1 MPSVSYNINHKQEVI
16 TTNTKDR
23 LGVTALVAIMEPATE
38 SQSGRAYKQPLRS
51 RPSNKIKVL
60 LDSGSDGD
68 LIFLPKG
75 KDKPFPY
82 LTRQVPK
89 SWHTSNGSFQTTGR
103 GRIRVKFFEY
113 SHSKEYLLQ
122 PDVVEYKE
130 DDMTKPGFDLIL
142 GSNTLKELGIVL
154 DFRTKEI
161 TVDDI
166 SLPMRDINKLK
177 TRATVEK
184 AWTMNNSIYQETSK
198 EPQSTLEA
206 TKRLMKILDAKYEK
220 ADLRAI
226 VRDNCTHLSGPEQA
240 RLLELLQEFEEL
252 FSRKLGDWDCKPVS
266 LQLKDGAQPYHG
278 RPFPIPKKHIEITKR
293 EVQRLCDLGVLKWQ
307 DDSEWA
313 SPTFIIPKK
322 DNTVRVVSDFR
333 EVNKRIVRKPF
344 PIPKISTVLQEL
356 EGFTYATALDLNMG
370 YYTIRLD
377 PDASKICT
385 IIFPWGKYSYLWL
398 PMGVACSPDIFQA
411 KMSELMAT
419 LEFVRTYLD
428 DLLCI
433 SKGNLEDHLT
443 KLRRVFI
450 RLRDAGLTVNARKSS
465 FCAVETE
472 YLGYVLSRNGIKPQ
486 PKKVQAILAL
496 TPPQNVKQL
505 RRFLGMVQYY
515 RDIWARRSEILAP
528 LTNLVGECGHT
539 KVTRA
544 NKTKKKPWHWD
555 DIHQQAFDTVKATI
569 ARNVTLAY
577 PDYSQG
583 FEIYTDSSKFQLGA
597 VITQN
602 NRPLA
607 FFSRKLS
614 QMQQKYSVTE
624 QELLAIVETLNE
636 FKDMLWGQQ
645 ITVYTDHKNLMQDA
659 LGLTSDRVYRWR
671 LLLEE
676 YGPTIVYIKGIHNTV
691 ADAISRLDY
700 GPVTDDRST
709 WMTFAQCWCYHNT
722 SQPET
727 SLAFTQESMN
737 QVFANQNKEDSI
749 YPLTTR
755 EIAEAQQEDESLLN
769 KGYSTQLV
777 ENIKVLCKEGK
788 MIIPTS
794 LQHRA
799 VAWFH
804 HYLQHP
810 GTKRLEETLRLSMYW
825 KGLRTTV
832 QSHVKKCHSCQVNK
846 RRQIKYGKLPT
857 KLAITNPW
865 EALCVDLIGPYTL
878 KGKDKTQ
885 FDFMCVTMINPATSW
900 FEIAELPVSQLPKLD
915 IPMGTKG
922 HKGKDTHVQEHQ
934 PYFDK
939 TSATVGNLVNRT
951 WFSRYPR
958 SQYII
963 YDNGSEFKLHFETL
977 CES

>member
-1 MPSVSYNINHKQEVI
+1 
-16 TTNTKDR
+16 
-23 LGVTALVAIMEPATE
+23 
-38 SQSGRAYKQPLRS
+38 
-51 RPSNKIKVL
+51 
-60 LDSGSDGD
+60 
-68 LIFLPKG
+68 
-75 KDKPFPY
+75 
-82 LTRQVPK
+82 
-89 SWHTSNGSFQTTGR
+89 
-103 GRIRVKFFEY
+103 
-113 SHSKEYLLQ
+113 
-122 PDVVEYKE
+122 
-130 DDMTKPGFDLIL
+130 
-142 GSNTLKELGIVL
+142 
-154 DFRTKEI
+154 
-161 TVDDI
+161 
-166 SLPMRDINKLK
+166 
-177 TRATVEK
+177 
-184 AWTMNNSIYQETSK
+184 MNNSIYQDTSK

-206 TKRLMKILDAKYEK
+206 TKRLIHILDAKYEK

-226 VRDNCTHLSGPEQA
+226 VKNNCTHLSVPEQTK
-240 RLLELLQEFEEL
+240 LLELLQEFEEL
-252 FSRKLGDWDCKPVS
+252 FSGKLGDWDCKPVS
-266 LQLKDGAQPYHG
+266 LQLKEGAQPYHG

-333 EVNKRIVRKPF
+333 EVNKRVVRKPF

-385 IIFPWGKYSYLWL
+385 IIFPWGKYSYLRL
-398 PMGVACSPDIFQA
+398 PMGVACSPT
-411 KMSELMAT
+411 S
-419 LEFVRTYLD
+419 
-428 DLLCI
+428 
-433 SKGNLEDHLT
+433 S
-443 KLRRVFI
+443 KLRF
-450 RLRDAGLTVNARKSS
+450 
-465 FCAVETE
+465 
-472 YLGYVLSRNGIKPQ
+472 
-486 PKKVQAILAL
+486 
-496 TPPQNVKQL
+496 
-505 RRFLGMVQYY
+505 
-515 RDIWARRSEILAP
+515 
-528 LTNLVGECGHT
+528 GECGHT
-539 KVTRA
+539 KVTKA

-555 DIHQQAFDTVKATI
+555 NIHQQAFDTVKATI
-569 ARNVTLAY
+569 ARDVTLAY

-614 QMQQKYSVTE
+614 QAQQKYSVTE
-624 QELLAIVETLNE
+624 QELLAIVETLKE
-636 FKDMLWGQQ
+636 FKGMLWGQQ

-676 YGPTIVYIKGIHNTV
+676 YGPTVVYIKGIHNTV

-700 GPVTDDRST
+700 GPVANDRST

-722 SQPET
+722 AQPKS
-727 SLAFTQESMN
+727 SLATTKESMN
-737 QVFANQNKEDSI
+737 QVFANRNEEDSI

-769 KGYSTQLV
+769 KGYSTHLV
-777 ENIKVLCKEGK
+777 ENIKVLCKDGK
-788 MIIPTS
+788 MVIPKS
-794 LQHRA
+794 LQHRS
-799 VAWFH
+799 VGWFH

-810 GTKRLEETLRLSMYW
+810 GTKHLEETLRLSMYW

-846 RRQIKYGKLPT
+846 RRQLKYGKLPT

-885 FDFMCVTMINPATSW
+885 IDFMCVTMIDPATSW
-900 FEIAELPVSQLPKLD
+900 FEIVELPVSQLQELD
-915 IPMGTKG
+915 IPT
-922 HKGKDTHVQEHQ
+922 
-934 PYFDK
+934 
-939 TSATVGNLVNRT
+939 
-951 WFSRYPR
+951 
-958 SQYII
+958 
-963 YDNGSEFKLHFETL
+963 
-977 CES
+977 